1 MTRRVEKIKKQILWL
16 WEKTKTFCPRLLG
29 VVGIDLLAIL
39 VGFSAS
45 FVSKNVVDTAA
56 AGHSF
61 TDIFVLLIALTA
73 LPIVIS
79 AATGVFCAL
88 MHERVA
94 FSIRSKVFDHIL
106 SAQYL
111 RLSAYHSG
119 DLLTRLSSDADTV
132 ATSVTSALP
141 SLVMILVRL
150 VAAFVLLYGFSPFL
164 ALAALLLAPAGLI
177 ITLISGK
184 KMKALSLEV
193 RESEAAYR
201 SFLQEHMAHLTVVKA
216 FCRED
221 NSRQRMG
228 ELRQRSLMAMVK
240 RTRLGLLTSTLVR
253 TFFALGYLLSFGYCV
268 AGLSNGTLTYG
279 TMTLFLSLF
288 AQIQQPLMNLS
299 HLVPQ
304 MISMLASVSRI
315 MELED
320 IPEDETTGA
329 SAQPGEVTMTF
340 HQVSFSYDQETV
352 LQDVNFTALPHQI
365 IGIMGPSGAGKT
377 TLVRLVLALMS
388 PTDGAITLTYDGQ
401 EERLSAASRRLIAY
415 VPQGNSLL
423 SGTIR
428 ENLLWGNPDA
438 SQEEMH
444 QALADADAS
453 FVHSLPDGLDTRIGE
468 KASGLS
474 EGQAQRIAIARALL
488 RHAPI
493 LVLDEATSALDEES
507 EKRIL
512 SALASPARAY
522 APICLIVTHRH
533 TMLPYFDQVLHIQH
547 DGTISIT

>member
-1 MTRRVEKIKKQILWL
+1 MTQQMEKIKKNIGWV
-16 WEKTKTFCPRLLG
+16 WIKTKAFCPDLFG
-29 VVGIDLLAIL
+29 VAAIDLLSIL

-56 AGHSF
+56 AAHSF
-61 TDIFVLLIALTA
+61 PDIFVLLIVMTA
-73 LPIVIS
+73 LPIIIN

-88 MHERVA
+88 LHERVA
-94 FSIRSKVFDHIL
+94 FSIRTKVFDRIL
-106 SAQYL
+106 SSCYQ
-111 RLSAYHSG
+111 RLSDYHSG
-119 DLLTRLSSDADTV
+119 DLLTRLTSDADTV

-141 SLVMILVRL
+141 SLVMIFVRL
-150 VAAFVLLYGFSPFL
+150 AAAFVLLYGFSPFL
-164 ALAALLLAPAGLI
+164 ALAALLLAPLGLI

-184 KMKALSLEV
+184 KMKSLSMEV

-201 SFLQEHMAHLTVVKA
+201 SFLQEHVAHLVVVKS
-216 FCRED
+216 FCMED
-221 NSRQRMG
+221 NSRRRMD
-228 ELRQRSLMAMVK
+228 ELHRRSLTAMVK
-240 RTRLGLLTSTLVR
+240 RTRLSLVTSTLVR

-320 IPEDETTGA
+320 IPEDEIAGE
-329 SAQPGEVTMTF
+329 SAQPDEVTMTF
-340 HQVSFSYDQETV
+340 HQVSFSYDHETV
-352 LQDVNFTALPHQI
+352 LQDVTFSALPHQRV
-365 IGIMGPSGAGKT
+365 GIMGSSGAGKT
-377 TLVRLVLALMS
+377 TLVRLALALMP
-388 PTDGAITLTYDGQ
+388 PTSGTITLTYDGQ
-401 EERLSAASRRLIAY
+401 EESLSASSRRLIAY

-423 SGTIR
+423 SGSIR

-438 SQEEMH
+438 SEEELR

-453 FVHSLPDGLDTRIGE
+453 FVYRLPDGLDTRIGE
-468 KASGLS
+468 KAYGLS

-488 RHAPI
+488 RHVPI

-512 SALASPARAY
+512 SALASPNMSY
-522 APICLIVTHRH
+522 APLCLIVTHRPS
-533 TMLPYFDQVLHIQH
+533 MLPYFDQVLHIQH
-547 DGTISIT
+547 DGTITIT

>member
-56 AGHSF
+56 AGRSF
-61 TDIFVLLIALTA
+61 TEIFVLLVALTA
-73 LPIVIS
+73 LPIIIS

-88 MHERVA
+88 LHERMA
-94 FSIRSKVFDHIL
+94 FSIRTKVFDCIL
-106 SAQYL
+106 SARYL
-111 RLSAYHSG
+111 GLSAYHSG
-119 DLLTRLSSDADTV
+119 DLLTRLTSDADTV
-132 ATSVTSALP
+132 ANSIASALP

-177 ITLISGK
+177 ITLVSGK
-184 KMKALSLEV
+184 KMKALSTEV

-201 SFLQEHMAHLTVVKA
+201 SFLQEHTAHMAVVKA
-216 FCRED
+216 FCMED
-221 NSRQRMG
+221 VSRRQMG
-228 ELRQRSLMAMVK
+228 ELRQRSLTAMVK
-240 RTRLGLLTSTLVR
+240 RTRLGIVTSTLVR

-268 AGLSNGTLTYG
+268 AGLSNGSITYG

-304 MISMLASVSRI
+304 VIAMLASVSRI
-315 MELED
+315 MELEE

-428 ENLLWGNPDA
+428 ENLLWGNPEA
-438 SQEEMH
+438 SEGELY
-444 QALADADAS
+444 QALAEADAG
-453 FVHSLPDGLDTRIGE
+453 FVHSLPESLDTRIGE
-468 KASGLS
+468 KAFGLS

-512 SALASPARAY
+512 SALS
-522 APICLIVTHRH
+522 APDRQYKPLCLIVTHRH
-533 TMLPYFDQVLHIQH
+533 TMLPYFDQVLHLQD
-547 DGTISIT
+547 DGTTDVA

>member
-1 MTRRVEKIKKQILWL
+1 MTHRVEKIKKQILWL

-56 AGHSF
+56 AGRSF
-61 TDIFVLLIALTA
+61 TEIFVLLVALTA
-73 LPIVIS
+73 LPIIIS

-88 MHERVA
+88 LHERMA
-94 FSIRSKVFDHIL
+94 FSIRTKVFDCIL
-106 SAQYL
+106 SARYL
-111 RLSAYHSG
+111 GLSAYHSG
-119 DLLTRLSSDADTV
+119 DLLTRLTSDADTV
-132 ATSVTSALP
+132 ANSIASALP

-177 ITLISGK
+177 ITLVSGK
-184 KMKALSLEV
+184 KMKALSTEV

-201 SFLQEHMAHLTVVKA
+201 SFLQEHTAHMAVVKA
-216 FCRED
+216 FCMED
-221 NSRQRMG
+221 VSRRQMG
-228 ELRQRSLMAMVK
+228 ELRQRSLTAMVK
-240 RTRLGLLTSTLVR
+240 RTKLGIVTSTLVR

-268 AGLSNGTLTYG
+268 AGLFNGSLTYG

-304 MISMLASVSRI
+304 VIAMLASANRI
-315 MELED
+315 MELEA
-320 IPEDETTGA
+320 PPADETTGA
-329 SAQPGEVTMTF
+329 TAQPSKVAMSF
-340 HQVSFSYDQETV
+340 RQVSFAYDQETV
-352 LQDVNFTALPHQI
+352 LQNVSFTAQPGQLV
-365 IGIMGPSGAGKT
+365 GIMGPSGAGKT

-428 ENLLWGNPDA
+428 ENLLWGNPEA
-438 SQEEMH
+438 SEGELY
-444 QALADADAS
+444 QALAEADAG
-453 FVHSLPDGLDTRIGE
+453 FVHSLPEGLDTRIGE
-468 KASGLS
+468 KAFGLS

-512 SALASPARAY
+512 SALS
-522 APICLIVTHRH
+522 APDRRYKPLCLIVTHRH
-533 TMLPYFDQVLHIQH
+533 TMLPYFDQVLHLQD
-547 DGTISIT
+547 DGTTDVA